1 MCVCARAYVRACAC
15 VRACVRVIN
24 ASITAYFQTED
35 IIVND
40 SEAYMN

>member
-1 MCVCARAYVRACAC
+1 
-15 VRACVRVIN
+15 VIN

-35 IIVND
+35 IIVNE